1 MFRRILVTLDGS
13 EFAEAALPTAV
24 GLARKCGADL
34 RLLTVHDSGWAVV
47 NGEWG
52 DAARSRARRYVES
65 MRDRVEE
72 TWSDVTVSVREGFV
86 VDEVLA
92 EADEFR
98 ADLLVMA
105 THGRGPLSRFWLGS
119 VADRCLRRA
128 HRPLLLIHPREPGA
142 QAAVGALDVRRV
154 VVPLDG
160 SDLSETALDP
170 AMELADLFGT
180 PVALVR
186 VLQEH
191 AMFETEL
198 LPQTHE
204 VNEQML
210 GESRVGASAYL
221 DSVARWMAEWG
232 SVPEIQIAV
241 DDQVAHA
248 ILGAAGEDLIVM
260 ATHARTGINRAFL
273 GSVADAVVRSAPGPV
288 LVIPPEPVKADF
300 LTTPTLA
307 GQLQP
312 QGV

>member
-1 MFRRILVTLDGS
+1 
-13 EFAEAALPTAV
+13 
-24 GLARKCGADL
+24 
-34 RLLTVHDSGWAVV
+34 
-47 NGEWG
+47 
-52 DAARSRARRYVES
+52 
-65 MRDRVEE
+65 
-72 TWSDVTVSVREGFV
+72 
-86 VDEVLA
+86 
-92 EADEFR
+92 
-98 ADLLVMA
+98 
-105 THGRGPLSRFWLGS
+105 
-119 VADRCLRRA
+119 
-128 HRPLLLIHPREPGA
+128 
-142 QAAVGALDVRRV
+142 
-154 VVPLDG
+154 
-160 SDLSETALDP
+160 
-170 AMELADLFGT
+170 
-180 PVALVR
+180 
-186 VLQEH
+186 
-191 AMFETEL
+191 MFETEL